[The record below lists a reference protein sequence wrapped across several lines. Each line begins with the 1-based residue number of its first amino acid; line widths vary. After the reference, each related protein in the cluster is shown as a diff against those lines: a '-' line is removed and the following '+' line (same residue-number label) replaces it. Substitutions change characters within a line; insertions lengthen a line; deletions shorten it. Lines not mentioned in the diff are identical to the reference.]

1 MKDIY
6 EIFAN
11 IYRQECAIRG
21 YVDSGI
27 ILFREE
33 IMRSEPF
40 YSTVRIIYDGTKD
53 DFEFENDF
61 YEGQECVYVRSMTD
75 TEIRKM
81 MEGIL
86 T

>member
-11 IYRQECAIRG
+11 IYRQECASRG

-33 IMRSEPF
+33 IIGSEPF

-61 YEGQECVYVRSMTD
+61 YEGQACLYVRSMTD

-81 MEGIL
+81 MGGIL
-86 T
+86 M

>member
-53 DFEFENDF
+53 DF
-61 YEGQECVYVRSMTD
+61 
-75 TEIRKM
+75 
-81 MEGIL
+81 
-86 T
+86 